1 MWIAMLQRPLQVLV
15 IQLALIVTILAWAF
29 PTKAG
34 IGTVTEQTGPTEII
48 RNKASIVSELKSSVE
63 MDDTISTANA
73 KAGITFEDNTQVQIT
88 EQSKLVID
96 NFVYDANKNT
106 GKLAIKIALGTVK
119 YASGQIAK
127 NDPQQVKIE
136 TPTATIG
143 VRGTDFSSTVDEI
156 GRSTIVLLPSCPIG
170 WKDIEKDCITGK
182 IIITT
187 DAGEL
192 MLTKPFQATTI
203 DSRMHEPT
211 RPVIL
216 NYDMQQI
223 NNLLIVS
230 PPPQL
235 KKVENTTTQAK
246 AFNYLDED
254 FLSKDF
260 LKYDELNKNY
270 LDSATTKLDI
280 NYLNDN
286 FLINLLDVSSSQMLG
301 NELDQYNSMLPK
313 YDKNSGLKYIVDGDG
328 LMLYKETVSSY
339 AEINVQKVNAMTTNI
354 NQDGININQIV
365 NYSGSTS
372 ITIKQSL

>member
-1 MWIAMLQRPLQVLV
+1 
-15 IQLALIVTILAWAF
+15 
-29 PTKAG
+29 
-34 IGTVTEQTGPTEII
+34 
-48 RNKASIVSELKSSVE
+48 

-73 KAGITFEDNTQVQIT
+73 KAGITFNDNTQVQIT

-96 NFVYDANKNT
+96 NFIYDPNKNT

-127 NDPQQVKIE
+127 NDPEQVKIE

-156 GRSTIVLLPSCPIG
+156 GRSTIILLPSCPQG

-182 IIITT
+182 IIVKT

-203 DSRMHEPT
+203 DSRIHEPAK
-211 RPVIL
+211 PSIL
-216 NYDMQQI
+216 SLDLQQI

-235 KKVENTTTQAK
+235 KKAETTTTETK
-246 AFNYLDED
+246 GFNFLDED
-254 FLSKDF
+254 LLKQDL
-260 LKYDELNKNY
+260 LKYTELDKNY
-270 LDSATTKLDI
+270 LQDATTKLDI
-280 NYLNDN
+280 NYLDNN

-313 YDKNSGLKYIVDGDG
+313 YDKNSGLKYMVDGDG
-328 LMLYKETVSSY
+328 LTLYRETVSSY
-339 AEINVQKVNAMTTNI
+339 AEINVQKNNALTTNI
-354 NQDGININQIV
+354 NQDNININQIV
-365 NYSGSTS
+365 NYSGSTT

>member
-1 MWIAMLQRPLQVLV
+1 
-15 IQLALIVTILAWAF
+15 
-29 PTKAG
+29 
-34 IGTVTEQTGPTEII
+34 
-48 RNKASIVSELKSSVE
+48 

-96 NFVYDANKNT
+96 NFIYDANKNT

-235 KKVENTTTQAK
+235 KKVENTTTQVK

-254 FLSKDF
+254 FLGKDF

-280 NYLNDN
+280 NYLNNN

-328 LMLYKETVSSY
+328 LMLYRETVSSY
-339 AEINVQKVNAMTTNI
+339 AEINTQKVNAMTTNI